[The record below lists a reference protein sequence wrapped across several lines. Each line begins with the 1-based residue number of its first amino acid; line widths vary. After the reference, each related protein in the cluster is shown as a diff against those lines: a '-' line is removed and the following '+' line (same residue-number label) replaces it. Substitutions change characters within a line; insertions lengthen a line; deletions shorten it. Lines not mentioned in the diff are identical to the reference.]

1 MSDSEETETEV
12 TETEVTETEESETD
26 ATESGET
33 EYEPLSEDVDKLV
46 TICGASRRDAT
57 AALKRTKGKLRDA
70 AAQLMDHTEEA
81 ANPVPSE
88 YGSPRSTARDPF
100 LDDRRVVLLSTV
112 FLIPPESAKVALTVA
127 NYNIH
132 LAETLI
138 IKQMDLTKRGPKRR
152 WSCCKRGGRGTR
164 PPAPRT
170 RATATTDATTGEAS
184 ASEAP
189 DSTELTETT
198 ETTETETET
207 TETGTTETETTE
219 TETTESETE
228 DTDEDEEDEESKD

>member
-1 MSDSEETETEV
+1 MSDSEVTETEVTETEV

-138 IKQMDLTKRGPKRR
+138 IKQMDLTKRGAQAALVVLQAWGEEYPPTCAPYTSDRDYG
-152 WSCCKRGGRGTR
+152 CYNGGSLGI
-164 PPAPRT
+164 
-170 RATATTDATTGEAS
+170 
-184 ASEAP
+184 
-189 DSTELTETT
+189 
-198 ETTETETET
+198 
-207 TETGTTETETTE
+207 
-219 TETTESETE
+219 
-228 DTDEDEEDEESKD
+228 